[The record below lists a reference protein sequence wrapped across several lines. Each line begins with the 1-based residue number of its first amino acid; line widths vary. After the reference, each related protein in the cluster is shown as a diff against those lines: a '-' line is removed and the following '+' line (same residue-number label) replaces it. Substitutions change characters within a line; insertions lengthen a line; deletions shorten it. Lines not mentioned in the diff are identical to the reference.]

1 MDILLTGNLLSI
13 SNDLLLKLTRYYR
26 NILLEN
32 IDNPDLNGHNIVT
45 YQDLSEEDQARVFKT
60 YDFDTVIY
68 FSQALDGSIRV
79 FDELEKLERVI
90 YFCRHTQLRRFI
102 YLTTNDLQQ
111 PRGEQ
116 TNLRE
121 ISSRS
126 ILMNACETLCEQAA
140 LAWIPDV
147 LVLRVPYIY
156 STQGRH
162 NYLYQLIE
170 KARQTGQLLLR
181 GPDYFETDFICDEDL
196 GELLMRIL
204 DVPVQQGYRCF
215 NLSGDNPLKL
225 GELAAAIQR
234 CLPDV
239 SVKYR
244 NLSNCIPICLKDAQL
259 RQDYGWYPEH
269 VLTTDLEGI
278 VALTK
283 ARRNSFWQR
292 WLKFRS
298 QSGWRVQLLAVG
310 ETLLLFALAQYL
322 NLLTQD
328 NAIVSFLDF
337 RLIFTVVI
345 GTVWGLN
352 YGLIAALLASLG
364 YIWQKAGQTYWTV
377 IFYNVQNWL
386 PFACYLLLGAMSGY
400 RRDRYDD
407 DLNFMNQENQN
418 FQEKYAFLNGLYVKV
433 LENKEN
439 FSSQIIGYRNSFGKL
454 YAVVKKLD
462 STLPDEIFLQAV
474 STLEDMLANQSVAIY
489 IMGNRNYARLMV
501 CSKQVAEDL
510 NKSLYLPDYPE
521 MTKPLKQGELYVNTK
536 ARPTYPAY
544 AMPVLRDKELLGM
557 ILLQRVDSSQLSMAF
572 ANKFRIIASLIQDSL
587 VRAIKFS
594 TYEDQYLPQTQI
606 LCPAAFKRLLAV
618 KRTLRNREYMDF
630 ILLRLQTAA
639 LSLEQISNTVGSL
652 VRSNDSLGQDE
663 EGKLYLLLNQTRRE
677 DLPIV
682 GRRLQ
687 EHGIQ
692 YEVVDKQ

>member
-244 NLSNCIPICLKDAQL
+244 NLSN
-259 RQDYGWYPEH
+259 
-269 VLTTDLEGI
+269 
-278 VALTK
+278 
-283 ARRNSFWQR
+283 
-292 WLKFRS
+292 
-298 QSGWRVQLLAVG
+298 
-310 ETLLLFALAQYL
+310 
-322 NLLTQD
+322 
-328 NAIVSFLDF
+328 
-337 RLIFTVVI
+337 
-345 GTVWGLN
+345 
-352 YGLIAALLASLG
+352 
-364 YIWQKAGQTYWTV
+364 
-377 IFYNVQNWL
+377 
-386 PFACYLLLGAMSGY
+386 
-400 RRDRYDD
+400 
-407 DLNFMNQENQN
+407 
-418 FQEKYAFLNGLYVKV
+418 
-433 LENKEN
+433 
-439 FSSQIIGYRNSFGKL
+439 
-454 YAVVKKLD
+454 
-462 STLPDEIFLQAV
+462 
-474 STLEDMLANQSVAIY
+474 
-489 IMGNRNYARLMV
+489 
-501 CSKQVAEDL
+501 
-510 NKSLYLPDYPE
+510 
-521 MTKPLKQGELYVNTK
+521 
-536 ARPTYPAY
+536 
-544 AMPVLRDKELLGM
+544 
-557 ILLQRVDSSQLSMAF
+557 
-572 ANKFRIIASLIQDSL
+572 
-587 VRAIKFS
+587 
-594 TYEDQYLPQTQI
+594 
-606 LCPAAFKRLLAV
+606 
-618 KRTLRNREYMDF
+618 
-630 ILLRLQTAA
+630 
-639 LSLEQISNTVGSL
+639 
-652 VRSNDSLGQDE
+652 
-663 EGKLYLLLNQTRRE
+663 
-677 DLPIV
+677 
-682 GRRLQ
+682 
-687 EHGIQ
+687 
-692 YEVVDKQ
+692 